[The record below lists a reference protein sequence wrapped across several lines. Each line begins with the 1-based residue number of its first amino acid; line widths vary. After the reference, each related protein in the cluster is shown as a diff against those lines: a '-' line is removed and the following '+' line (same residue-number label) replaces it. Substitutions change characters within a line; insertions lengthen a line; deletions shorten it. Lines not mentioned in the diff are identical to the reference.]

1 MDEEYDVVV
10 CGTGTD
16 LALSIIECKNPKL
29 CQVEHFLLNRLRS

>member
-10 CGTGTD
+10 CGTGRD

-29 CQVEHFLLNRLRS
+29 RVPSGTFLLEQT